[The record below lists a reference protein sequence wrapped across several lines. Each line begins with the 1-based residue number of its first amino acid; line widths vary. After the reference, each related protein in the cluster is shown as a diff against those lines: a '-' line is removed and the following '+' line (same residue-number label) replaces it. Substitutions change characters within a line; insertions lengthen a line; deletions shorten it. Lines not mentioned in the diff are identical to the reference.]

1 MHRFNFMKQ
10 PSVFA
15 TLAAASGAQLHL
27 VRRSCAHVKATGQ
40 KILFLLTASALAGT
54 PTGRPT
60 RVSIIDVPSER
71 RDYGTNIGNI
81 KVRFSDG
88 HSEVWTSL
96 GRCMDAHVSPSGLV
110 GWTRYTSRNH
120 YGEPV
125 NDISRV
131 RFFDG
136 HIKDFQHGPF
146 IEEWAFVD
154 SDSAA
159 VIKSRGRHG
168 PAHYI
173 KYDLR
178 TGKVLGSVGL
188 STPYDEMPSW
198 AQPLADDRPNA

>member
-1 MHRFNFMKQ
+1 
-10 PSVFA
+10 
-15 TLAAASGAQLHL
+15 
-27 VRRSCAHVKATGQ
+27 VKATGQ

-54 PTGRPT
+54 PTARPT
-60 RVSIIDVPSER
+60 AVSIIDVPSER

-96 GRCMDAHVSPSGLV
+96 GKCMYAHVSPSGLV

-125 NDISRV
+125 NGILRV
-131 RFFDG
+131 RFLDG
-136 HIKDFQHGPF
+136 HTKDFQHGPF

-178 TGKVLGSVGL
+178 TGKVLGGVGF
-188 STPYDEMPSW
+188 STPYDQMPSW
-198 AQPLADDRPNA
+198 AQPFADDRPNA